1 MIKGINY
8 WAFPVSQDGKLIDPR
23 VAMRRAKDLG
33 YDSFELTVDLNGSFS
48 LNSTKQDAEALRKE
62 AEHIGIRLSTV
73 CSGLSWKES
82 PTSPDPDIR
91 HKAVM
96 NTGKMIELAAILGA
110 ETVLYVPGMVSA
122 GFAPEFISQRYDQVE
137 NWAKE
142 SIMKL
147 LPIAERYQVKI
158 GIENVWNRFLLTPME
173 MRDFIDSFHSPWV
186 GSYFDVG
193 NIMLYGH
200 PEHWIEILGARI
212 LAVHM
217 KDFRV
222 NVGNLDGFVDLL
234 SGDVDFAQ
242 VMLAFKNI
250 GYTGPFTVEILPGIT
265 GSVEKAIVALRIIES
280 AEFQGSYINRNNA
293 AVFP

>member
-8 WAFPVSQDGKLIDPR
+8 WAFPALQDGKLIDPKA
-23 VAMRRAKDLG
+23 AMRRAKELG
-33 YDSFELTVDLNGSFS
+33 YDSFELTIDRNGPFN

-62 AEHIGIRLSTV
+62 AEQIGIRLPTV
-73 CSGLSWKES
+73 CSALSWKES
-82 PTSPDPDIR
+82 PTSPDPEIR
-91 HKAVM
+91 RKAVL
-96 NTGKMIELAAILGA
+96 NTVKIIELAAILGV

-122 GFAPEFISQRYDQVE
+122 GFAPEFIPQRYDQVE
-137 NWAKE
+137 TFAKE
-142 SIMKL
+142 SLMKL
-147 LPIAERYQVKI
+147 LPIAEQNQVKI
-158 GIENVWNRFLLTPME
+158 GIENVWNRFLLNPVE
-173 MRDFIDSFHSPWV
+173 MRDFIDSFHSLWV

-200 PEHWIEILGARI
+200 PEHWIEILGPRI

-234 SGDVDFAQ
+234 SGDVNFAQ

-250 GYTGPFTVEILPGIT
+250 GYTGPFTAEILPGIT

-280 AEFQGSYINRNNA
+280 IEHQGSYINRNNA
-293 AVFP
+293 AIFP